1 MTQLN
6 LQLLS
11 ISALCLILLGSEK
24 PAVAQPDLRAANQ
37 ELLNMRK
44 MTLEQ
49 LQAQDASRTKV
60 YYCAQPI
67 AKGQPIRADQI
78 EEREVSAAPCDCAP
92 ANMSIVGKKSM
103 FDIRVGQII
112 SQRDFNVALIPGQ
125 NAALLARNY
134 SGSKLPMGTIVF
146 NRVPLVRGAVITV
159 DQLGQAPM
167 PLGTIPQDSITSPS
181 LVAGRRAKFDKA
193 KLQILMQH
201 EIQ

>member
-1 MTQLN
+1 
-6 LQLLS
+6 
-11 ISALCLILLGSEK
+11 
-24 PAVAQPDLRAANQ
+24 
-37 ELLNMRK
+37 MRK